1 MLAIDPDPERAL
13 ARHVLSQA
21 FVLALQGIP
30 LLYTH
35 VLLASENDVD
45 GYRRSAV
52 ARDLNRAD
60 ISVAD
65 LDRQLADADSRAS
78 RALAA
83 IREMLRR
90 RSSSDAFHP
99 DAAQTVSRSGPV
111 VIVERRGV
119 SGAVARVL
127 LNVSTRDAEFESILS
142 PRPAARSGWCER
154 FRAIGPGSLTPLAR
168 VLVAGRGAR

>member
-1 MLAIDPDPERAL
+1 MAL
-13 ARHVLSQA
+13 R
-21 FVLALQGIP
+21 GIP

-35 VLLASENDVD
+35 VLLASENDLD

-60 ISVAD
+60 IAVTD
-65 LDRQLADADSRAS
+65 LDRELADAGSRAS

-111 VIVERRGV
+111 VIVERRGD
-119 SGAVARVL
+119 RVP
-127 LNVSTRDAEFESILS
+127 S
-142 PRPAARSGWCER
+142 PAC
-154 FRAIGPGSLTPLAR
+154 F
-168 VLVAGRGAR
+168 